1 MELRT
6 IANKIADGT
15 KLLLMIPTLLF
26 QNREETLLLEEAHR
40 VDKFQEARPDLIA
53 AKYYG
58 DASLLDIILK
68 FNNISNPFSIVEGQY
83 LKIPVAEVGVKKFNR
98 APQVEENIVKQQFVD
113 TKRLSKK
120 DEKRVEALK
129 KKYDKANLLPPNVID
144 VGKKNFKFE
153 RGKIVFGKQAYS
165 DPVAEKVIDEIKKG
179 PKVVL
184 ENDADLNIDTVTKII
199 PNNEG

>member
-6 IANKIADGT
+6 IVNKIADGT

-26 QNREETLLLEEAHR
+26 KDKEAAPLIEEAHR

-58 DASLLDIILK
+58 DASMLDIILK
-68 FNNISNPFSIVEGQY
+68 YNNISNPFSIVEGQY
-83 LKIPVAEVGVKKFNR
+83 LKIPVAEIGIKKFNR
-98 APQVEENIVKQQFVD
+98 APQIEENIVKQQFVD
-113 TKRLSKK
+113 TKRLSTK
-120 DEKRVEALK
+120 DQKRVEALK

-165 DPVAEKVIDEIKKG
+165 DPVAEKVINDIERG
-179 PKVVL
+179 ANVL
-184 ENDADLNIDTVTKII
+184 QENANLNADTTAKII

>member
-1 MELRT
+1 MELKT
-6 IANKIADGT
+6 IANKIADGA

-26 QNREETLLLEEAHR
+26 QNKEETLLLEEAHR

-83 LKIPVAEVGVKKFNR
+83 LKIPVAEVGTKKFNR

-113 TKRLSKK
+113 TKRLSEK
-120 DEKRVEALK
+120 DAKRVEALK
-129 KKYDKANLLPPNVID
+129 KKYDKENLLPPNVIA

-165 DPVAEKVIDEIKKG
+165 DPVAEKVIKD
-179 PKVVL
+179 V
-184 ENDADLNIDTVTKII
+184 NTNTTTKTI
-199 PNNEG
+199 PNNEA

>member
-6 IANKIADGT
+6 IVNKIADGT

-26 QNREETLLLEEAHR
+26 KDKEATPLIEEAHR

-53 AKYYG
+53 SKYYG
-58 DASLLDIILK
+58 DASMLDIILK
-68 FNNISNPFSIVEGQY
+68 YNNISNPFSIVEGQY
-83 LKIPVAEVGVKKFNR
+83 LKIPIAEIGIKKFNR
-98 APQVEENIVKQQFVD
+98 APQIEENIVKQQFVD
-113 TKRLSKK
+113 TKRLSTK
-120 DEKRVEALK
+120 DQKRVEALK

-165 DPVAEKVIDEIKKG
+165 DPVAETVISDIERG
-179 PKVVL
+179 ANVSQ
-184 ENDADLNIDTVTKII
+184 ENANLNADTTAKII
-199 PNNEG
+199 PNNKG